1 MSVVDE
7 AVKIPG
13 WMSLPELIWLN
24 GAAAGRQLVIEFGA
38 WCGRSTVA
46 MTSATSVLSVDTWLG
61 SPEHQSC
68 IADGFDPLTSWLV
81 HTANYGHVQHIVC
94 DLASQPDVDEL
105 VHRYAGQASMVF
117 VDADH
122 SEESVARDIETARRL
137 LCPGGLL
144 CGHDFESEYWPGVEA
159 AVRRLVASVHRGPH
173 SIWFESG
180 S

>member
-1 MSVVDE
+1 MNVVDR

-24 GAAAGRQLVIEFGA
+24 GAAAGRRLVIEFGA

-46 MTSATSVLSVDTWLG
+46 MTSAASILSVDTWQG

-68 IADGFDPLTSWLV
+68 IADGFDPLTSWLL
-81 HTANYGHVQHIVC
+81 HTADYGHVQHSVC
-94 DLASQPDVDEL
+94 DLSSQPDVDEL
-105 VHRYAGQASMVF
+105 VHRYAGGASMVF
-117 VDADH
+117 VDANH

-144 CGHDFESEYWPGVEA
+144 CGHDFGSEYWPGVEA
-159 AVRRLVASVHRGPH
+159 AVTRLVASVQRGPH
-173 SIWFESG
+173 SIWFEGG